1 MTSII
6 ELNKELLLKSLDLY
20 PLPLKKLSYGT
31 AGFRDKHDLP
41 LDNIFVKMGILAC
54 LRSYLISIS
63 LLEKNNNNISIKCT
77 GVMVTASHNP
87 SCDNGVKIVDYNGG
101 MLTQSWEI
109 YAEEFANSNGLDA
122 INVLNKIINNCNINK
137 NLNINGIVIIGRDT
151 RSHSERLA
159 NCIKIGIES
168 LGGKVIDLG
177 EVTTPQLHFVVQ
189 QTNKL
194 PIINI
199 EEFNISNALNEYYS
213 TLSKGFMK
221 LRESVDNE
229 SIIIDTSNGIGDKAI
244 RNLVNYLNNNYTNNS
259 VNKEILSIDIR
270 NGIGSGEV
278 NDGCGAEYVQKGQK
292 PPNGVNS
299 IQDKNKVICSY
310 DGDADRI
317 VFHSYLDNYNNNDNE
332 WTLFDGDKIS
342 VLFAI

>member
-6 ELNKELLLKSLDLY
+6 EINKDILLNSLELY
-20 PLPLKKLSYGT
+20 PLPLKKLNYGT

-54 LRSYLISIS
+54 LRSYLISAS
-63 LLEKNNNNISIKCT
+63 NESSIKCT

-109 YAEEFANSNGLDA
+109 YAEEFANTNGLDA
-122 INVLNKIINNCNINK
+122 INVLNKIINNHSIHEKVNIH
-137 NLNINGIVIIGRDT
+137 GIVIIGRDT

-194 PIINI
+194 PIINV
-199 EEFNISNALNEYYS
+199 EDFNVSNALNEYYS
-213 TLSKGFMK
+213 TLTKGFMK
-221 LRESVDNE
+221 LRETEDNE
-229 SIIIDTSNGIGDKAI
+229 SIVIDASNGIGDKGI
-244 RNLVNYLNNNYTNNS
+244 RNLVKYLNEKNN
-259 VNKEILSIDIR
+259 L
-270 NGIGSGEV
+270 
-278 NDGCGAEYVQKGQK
+278 
-292 PPNGVNS
+292 
-299 IQDKNKVICSY
+299 
-310 DGDADRI
+310 
-317 VFHSYLDNYNNNDNE
+317 
-332 WTLFDGDKIS
+332 
-342 VLFAI
+342 